1 MASYSASM
9 ITVDIYGNPITA
21 GGSFGNI
28 SVDGRLTLQAAI
40 QVARDTFKREAQF
53 KNANYQGFAIEK
65 TSRFVDYRD
74 PVMVDTDLKA
84 EQVPYLLQ

>member
-40 QVARDTFKREAQF
+40 QVARDTFKREAKF

-65 TSRFVDYRD
+65 TSRFVEYRN
-74 PVMVDTDLKA
+74 PVMIDTDLKA
-84 EQVPYLLQ
+84 DQVPYLLP

>member
-53 KNANYQGFAIEK
+53 KHANYKGFAIEK
-65 TSRFVDYRD
+65 TSRFVEYRN

-84 EQVPYLLQ
+84 DQVPYLLP